1 VTRLDSDGSEL
12 MIVWGAG
19 GTPHHDDGTPVVTPR
34 LYAKLTPLEIDLYS
48 GDSLRAHLAKRV
60 AYRTNGEPIDGWA
73 PEDFVSFGLIEASK
87 YGWYTRSAVVTW
99 VHRKIDSV
107 RRRADARHVE
117 PLYPE
122 GAEPIIDLEE
132 GVYMPTVLP
141 DDLREWVED
150 RLSDRMARSVL
161 LFAERGLTPTEA
173 AGTVGINVRTFYE
186 ALTALRK
193 DME

>member
-117 PLYPE
+117 PCTCLRSCRTTCE
-122 GAEPIIDLEE
+122 SGWKT
-132 GVYMPTVLP
+132 GCPTGWP
-141 DDLREWVED
+141 DRFFFL
-150 RLSDRMARSVL
+150 LS
-161 LFAERGLTPTEA
+161 G
-173 AGTVGINVRTFYE
+173 G
-186 ALTALRK
+186 
-193 DME
+193 